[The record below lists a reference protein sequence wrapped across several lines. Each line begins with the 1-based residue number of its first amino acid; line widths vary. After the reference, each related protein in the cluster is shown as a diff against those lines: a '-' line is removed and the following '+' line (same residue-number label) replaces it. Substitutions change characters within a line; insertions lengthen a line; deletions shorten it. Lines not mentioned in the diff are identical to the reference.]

1 MTKVE
6 SVSEELKSLIT
17 ELESDEQDNIVSQ
30 NNEELEALTNIQ
42 NEFQRKSESLDQ
54 ELLSMQSSLK
64 EYEWFAYMGHIE
76 RKKEALA
83 CEAELRC
90 LRIKKAS
97 LQKQITMQVGD
108 SEKTRKMLCGVEL
121 QLNSTPL
128 FLERAQIR
136 VESSYEY
143 YKMTTGKISR
153 MDYETWI
160 LGNSKVPLDDD
171 ENFVKAVTNNYK
183 ETHPSVS
190 EEAPSQRRI

>member
-1 MTKVE
+1 
-6 SVSEELKSLIT
+6 
-17 ELESDEQDNIVSQ
+17 
-30 NNEELEALTNIQ
+30 
-42 NEFQRKSESLDQ
+42 
-54 ELLSMQSSLK
+54 
-64 EYEWFAYMGHIE
+64 MGHIE
-76 RKKEALA
+76 RKKEVLA

-108 SEKTRKMLCGVEL
+108 LEEARKMLSKVEL
-121 QLNSTPL
+121 QLDSTPL

-171 ENFVKAVTNNYK
+171 EEYVKKVTNNYK

-190 EEAPSQRRI
+190 KETPSQRKYKKYSS